1 MKKIVLINGLIA
13 GAIAT
18 SWALGYMT
26 LSHHDLNSNMGMIYG
41 YASMILGFSLIFV
54 GVKSYRDKQNGGV
67 ISFGKAFRMGL
78 YITLIA
84 STMYVV
90 AWEIMFFN
98 TELHEFGKTYSAH
111 LLANMQKAGASAAD
125 IARRRAE
132 LQGWV
137 EQYNNLFFNSAQTY
151 MEILP
156 VGLLV
161 SLIAALVL
169 KRKKI

>member
-13 GAIAT
+13 GVIAT
-18 SWALGYMT
+18 SWTLGYMT
-26 LSHHDLNSNMGMIYG
+26 LSHHNLNSNMGMIYG

-90 AWEIMFFN
+90 AWEIMYF
-98 TELHEFGKTYSAH
+98 TVMHDFGRTYAAN
-111 LLANMQKAGASAAD
+111 LLDKMQKSGASVAD
-125 IARRRAE
+125 IAKRRVE
-132 LQGWV
+132 LDEWV
-137 EQYNNLFFNSAQTY
+137 RQYDNVFFNSALAY

-161 SLIAALVL
+161 SVIAALVL